1 MQAKRILSP
10 ARACMKTKVLFF
22 CERQNIQS
30 TLLFSLLSARLV
42 VMAEMEEGVKQV
54 VDILQCGSDEARRI
68 LQHFDGD
75 PERAIDAYFNGT
87 IPSTSAAAATAT
99 NDANQYQQAIVPY
112 QAQNENNQS
121 VQPTPNQAST
131 QDQAAG
137 WDAPSSFIGPKTPPS
152 SNNDNNNNNTATS
165 WADRASEGIRRSER
179 NAKKRSSPID
189 LTGDDEDEDF
199 RKAMQASLES
209 ESNRQKRHQEYGIG
223 GNESKQSASGV
234 HGVNA
239 DEEALNRAIEASML
253 QSSSNTRDQTPAL
266 SNSHLD
272 SIGGKDLRSSD
283 KPVGIVAPLP
293 FMRIFALAHQALYA
307 AEPFRDAVLA
317 VQFTDVRIREANE
330 QGLGELMTDYWRG
343 KSPANINRLTGE
355 VWVKNG
361 VFAKEQEGIDIFMRL
376 MTLFAF
382 MTYTKRSIV
391 VAEDVIT
398 HSPIRTN
405 YSYVMNSERK
415 PPHDILAC
423 YVQGLLDVL
432 ANVSDD
438 LEKRSPQTCDS
449 TAFKKSFQSFTVN
462 AVAPQKE
469 EDQLKSPRKPRG
481 DPYESFVH
489 TVMQTKTN
497 NSIYR
502 ALYSC
507 LVDEKTLYSMPAE
520 SLFFSLGRPGLYN
533 PNFASGW
540 QTEVRED
547 AETSFKVDPTIY
559 LDAFMF
565 HRRNGVQLGLD
576 PADVKQR
583 QSRIEELEKY
593 RKAIAIHEGE
603 DVRSNL
609 RASIEYFQSLCI
621 NDGSDPLRTSSL
633 DEAGPRLEAVL
644 AHLEEEIAKV
654 DSILVEEKAEVE
666 RARSSILEDF
676 EETLANPEYQTMK
689 YNLQAVLVHDG
700 IDNAWAYVCERDD
713 NSGEDKWWKVCAGE
727 VKQVYL
733 HDVLSETNTINF
745 LVYSA
750 TEETKRILA
759 KLRSSSDE
767 DGMLVDDDPTK
778 AVPPRRSSES
788 NHWLLKQPL
797 IEAIE
802 HDNASFGRQLA
813 GEIPTSTD
821 TQFATQGIANSTN
834 ANGRNETNTEDEQM
848 TVEA

>member
-1 MQAKRILSP
+1 M
-10 ARACMKTKVLFF
+10 V
-22 CERQNIQS
+22 
-30 TLLFSLLSARLV
+30 
-42 VMAEMEEGVKQV
+42 EMEEGVKQV

-68 LQHFDGD
+68 LQHYDGD
-75 PERAIDAYFNGT
+75 PERAIDAYFSGT

-112 QAQNENNQS
+112 QAPNDNNQS
-121 VQPTPNQAST
+121 VQSAPNDAST
-131 QDQAAG
+131 QDQPTG
-137 WDAPSSFIGPKTPPS
+137 WDAPPSFIGPKTPPS
-152 SNNDNNNNNTATS
+152 TNNNNGNTTTS

-223 GNESKQSASGV
+223 GNESKQNASGI

-272 SIGGKDLRSSD
+272 SIGGKDIRSNNQ
-283 KPVGIVAPLP
+283 PVGIVAPLP
-293 FMRIFALAHQALYA
+293 FMRIFALALQALYA
-307 AEPFRDAVLA
+307 AEPFRDALLA
-317 VQFTDVRIREANE
+317 VQFTDIRITEANE
-330 QGLGELMTDYWRG
+330 QGLDDLMTDYWRG
-343 KSPANINRLTGE
+343 RSPANINRPAGE
-355 VWVKNG
+355 VWVKN
-361 VFAKEQEGIDIFMRL
+361 AILTKEQEGIDIFMRL

-382 MTYTKRSIV
+382 MTYTKRSLV

-432 ANVSDD
+432 TNVSVD
-438 LEKRSPQTCDS
+438 LERRSPQTCNS
-449 TAFKKSFQSFTVN
+449 LAFKKTFQSFTVN
-462 AVAPQKE
+462 AIAPLKE

-497 NSIYR
+497 NTIYR
-502 ALYSC
+502 ALYAC
-507 LVDEKTLYSMPAE
+507 LAEEKTLYSNPAE

-540 QTEVRED
+540 QAGGGED
-547 AETSFKVDPTIY
+547 AESSFKVDPFIY

-583 QSRIEELEKY
+583 QTRIEELEKY
-593 RKAIAIHEGE
+593 RKAIVMHEGE

-609 RASIEYFQSLCI
+609 RASIEYFQSLCVD
-621 NDGSDPLRTSSL
+621 DGKDELRTISL
-633 DEAGPRLEAVL
+633 NEAGPRLEAIL
-644 AHLEEEIAKV
+644 AHLEEEVARV
-654 DSILVEEKAEVE
+654 DSILIEKKVENE
-666 RARSSILEDF
+666 RARSAILDDFEKMLED
-676 EETLANPEYQTMK
+676 PEYQTMK
-689 YNLQAVLVHDG
+689 YELQAVLVDDG
-700 IDNAWAYVCERDD
+700 IDNAWAYVCQRDD
-713 NSGEDKWWKVCAGE
+713 NGGKDKWWRICAGE
-727 VKQVYL
+727 VKEAYL
-733 HDVLSETNTINF
+733 LDVLNEKNTINF

-759 KLRSSSDE
+759 KLRSPSDE
-767 DGMLVDDDPTK
+767 DVMALDDEPTK
-778 AVPPRRSSES
+778 AGLPRRSSES

-813 GEIPTSTD
+813 GEIPISTD
-821 TQFATQGIANSTN
+821 AQFTTQGIANSAN
-834 ANGRNETNTEDEQM
+834 ANNGGNETGIEDEQM
-848 TVEA
+848 TIEA